1 MRRLLAATSRA
12 AVVAASAL
20 AVSTTAFAEPPS
32 SPLSEAAAA
41 AASSSSSSSAPPSS
55 SVAVRSRAAQGL
67 LETIGNTPL
76 VELRSL
82 SQATGC
88 RILAKCE
95 HMGPG
100 GSVKDRP
107 AAHIITEL
115 ERRGLLVPR
124 EARDATGDART
135 FTIVEGT
142 GGNTGVGMAL
152 VAAARGYKAVFTM
165 PSNVAQSKIDVAR
178 AFGAEVIVCPMV
190 PFSDARHY
198 YHVAERLS
206 RELPNAVWGNQFEGL
221 DNSESHFRTTGP
233 EIWRQAG
240 KDVDGL
246 VVAAGTGGTMGGL
259 SRFLR
264 SVNPRL
270 AVWLIDPPGSSLA
283 HYVETGEMAP
293 AAGSTVTE
301 GIGIGRLTANF
312 ASSAKID
319 GAFRGSNEEATAMC
333 YYLLRRE
340 GIFVGPS
347 AALNVVGAVK
357 LARKLGPGHTVVTV
371 LCDGG
376 SRYMNKMYSP
386 EWLKEQGLEA
396 AADVDASRAHADFV
410 L

>member
-1 MRRLLAATSRA
+1 
-12 AVVAASAL
+12 
-20 AVSTTAFAEPPS
+20 
-32 SPLSEAAAA
+32 
-41 AASSSSSSSAPPSS
+41 
-55 SVAVRSRAAQGL
+55 VRSRASRGL

-82 SQATGC
+82 SNATGC
-88 RILAKCE
+88 RILAKAE

-107 AAHIITEL
+107 AAHIIGEL
-115 ERRGLLVPR
+115 ERQGLLVPR
-124 EARDATGDART
+124 EARAPDDARV
-135 FTIVEGT
+135 FTVVEGT

-152 VAAARGYKAVFTM
+152 VAAARGYKAIFTM
-165 PSNVAQSKIDVAR
+165 PSNTAQSKIDVAR

-190 PFSDARHY
+190 AFSDPRHY
-198 YHVAERLS
+198 YHVAERLA
-206 RELPNAVWGNQFEGL
+206 RETPNAIWGNQFEGL
-221 DNSESHFRTTGP
+221 ANSEAHFRSTGP
-233 EIWRQAG
+233 ELWKQAG
-240 KDVDGL
+240 HEVDGL
-246 VVAAGTGGTMGGL
+246 VLAAGTGGTMGGL

-312 ASSAKID
+312 ASSARID

-347 AALNVVGAVK
+347 AALNVAGAVK
-357 LARKLGPGHTVVTV
+357 LARKLGPGHTIVTV

-376 SRYMNKMYSP
+376 GRYMNKMYSP

-396 AADVDASRAHADFV
+396 AAAVDASRDHADFV
-410 L
+410 A

>member
-1 MRRLLAATSRA
+1 MRRLLAA
-12 AVVAASAL
+12 SARG
-20 AVSTTAFAEPPS
+20 
-32 SPLSEAAAA
+32 AAAA
-41 AASSSSSSSAPPSS
+41 AAFASAASSASFAEPPAPPAPPA
-55 SVAVRSRAAQGL
+55 SVAVRARAAQGL
-67 LETIGNTPL
+67 LGTIGNTPL

-82 SQATGC
+82 SRATGC

-95 HMGPG
+95 HMNPG

-107 AAHIITEL
+107 AALIISEL
-115 ERRGLLVPR
+115 EREGRLVPR
-124 EARDATGDART
+124 EARAPGDERV

-152 VAAARGYKAVFTM
+152 VAAARGYKAVFTV
-165 PSNVAQSKIDVAR
+165 PSNTAQSKIDVAR
-178 AFGAEVIVCPMV
+178 TFGAEVIVCPMV
-190 PFSDARHY
+190 PFSDPRHY

-206 RELPNAVWGNQFEGL
+206 REIPNAVWGNQFEGL
-221 DNSESHFRTTGP
+221 DNSEAHFRATGP
-233 EIWRQAG
+233 ELWQQSG

>member
-1 MRRLLAATSRA
+1 MRRFLAATLRA

-20 AVSTTAFAEPPS
+20 EVSTTAFAEPPS

-41 AASSSSSSSAPPSS
+41 AAASSSPAPPLSS

-76 VELRSL
+76 VGLRSL

-115 ERRGLLVPR
+115 ERRGQLVPR
-124 EARDATGDART
+124 EARDAAGDART

-376 SRYMNKMYSP
+376 SRYMDKMYSP
-386 EWLKEQGLEA
+386 EWLKAQGLEA

>member
-1 MRRLLAATSRA
+1 
-12 AVVAASAL
+12 
-20 AVSTTAFAEPPS
+20 
-32 SPLSEAAAA
+32 
-41 AASSSSSSSAPPSS
+41 
-55 SVAVRSRAAQGL
+55 
-67 LETIGNTPL
+67 
-76 VELRSL
+76 
-82 SQATGC
+82 
-88 RILAKCE
+88 
-95 HMGPG
+95 
-100 GSVKDRP
+100 
-107 AAHIITEL
+107 
-115 ERRGLLVPR
+115 
-124 EARDATGDART
+124 
-135 FTIVEGT
+135 
-142 GGNTGVGMAL
+142 
-152 VAAARGYKAVFTM
+152 
-165 PSNVAQSKIDVAR
+165 
-178 AFGAEVIVCPMV
+178 MV

-206 RELPNAVWGNQFEGL
+206 RELPNAVWGNQFAGL

-376 SRYMNKMYSP
+376 SRYMDKMYSP
-386 EWLKEQGLEA
+386 EWLKAQGLEA

>member
-1 MRRLLAATSRA
+1 MRRLLALSARCAAAT
-12 AVVAASAL
+12 AL
-20 AVSTTAFAEPPS
+20 ASSAAFAEP
-32 SPLSEAAAA
+32 AAAPA
-41 AASSSSSSSAPPSS
+41 APPSPPPPPPPPAAS

-82 SQATGC
+82 SRATGC

-107 AAHIITEL
+107 AALIITEL

-124 EARDATGDART
+124 DAREAAGDERA

-152 VAAARGYKAVFTM
+152 VAAARGYKCVLTM
-165 PSNVAQSKIDVAR
+165 PSNTAQAKVDVAR

-221 DNSESHFRTTGP
+221 DNSEAHFRTTGP
-233 EIWRQAG
+233 EIWKQSG

-246 VVAAGTGGTMGGL
+246 VLAAGTGGTMGGL

-283 HYVETGEMAP
+283 HFVETGEMAP
-293 AAGSTVTE
+293 AAGSTITE
-301 GIGIGRLTANF
+301 GIGIARLTANF

-319 GAFRGSNEEATAMC
+319 GAFRGTNEEAVAMS

-347 AALNVVGAVK
+347 AALNVAGAVK

-376 SRYMNKMYSP
+376 ARYMSKLYSP

-396 AADVDASRAHADFV
+396 AAAVDASRAHADFV
-410 L
+410 Q

>member
-1 MRRLLAATSRA
+1 MRRLLAFSARGL
-12 AVVAASAL
+12 AASAL
-20 AVSTTAFAEPPS
+20 AASSLAAATAFAEPAAAFDEPAPPS
-32 SPLSEAAAA
+32 PAPAAAA
-41 AASSSSSSSAPPSS
+41 S

-82 SQATGC
+82 SRATGC

-107 AAHIITEL
+107 AALIITEL

-124 EARDATGDART
+124 EARDAAGDART

-190 PFSDARHY
+190 PFSDERHY

-312 ASSAKID
+312 ASSARID

-347 AALNVVGAVK
+347 AALNVAGAVK
-357 LARKLGPGHTVVTV
+357 LARKLGPGHTIVTV

-376 SRYMNKMYSP
+376 GRYMNKMYSP

-396 AADVDASRAHADFV
+396 AAAVDASRDHADFV
-410 L
+410 A

>member
-1 MRRLLAATSRA
+1 MRRFLAATLRA

-41 AASSSSSSSAPPSS
+41 AAASSSPAPPLSS

-115 ERRGLLVPR
+115 ERRGQLVPR
-124 EARDATGDART
+124 EARDAAGDART

-178 AFGAEVIVCPMV
+178 AIGAEVIVCPMV

-376 SRYMNKMYSP
+376 SRYMNKMFSP
-386 EWLKEQGLEA
+386 EWLKEQGLET